1 MRVNIDKTLSK
12 TEFLRVG
19 VPQGSVLGP
28 LLFIIFLND
37 IFSLL
42 ISSSLIVFAD
52 DTTTIYSGND
62 LEEVMRKVENDMK
75 IICEWLE
82 NNQLLINKQ
91 KTVAMHFPPSS
102 HRSKQI
108 IEPRQEN
115 LTIKVDGYY
124 IDFVHEAKLLGAI
137 IDSKLNFDSHIDL
150 VLKKVNS
157 RTFILS
163 RNLKMF
169 PSKFRTSLFKLFIV
183 PNFEYCSSLFFV
195 LNSNQLRRKLEYCF
209 AKSAKRIMIV
219 NLFNKTEVEQFK
231 ILNSVNILPLN
242 YRLLY
247 HYLCFIFIIMNNCKL
262 ELNEIIN
269 KNITR
274 RDLRSAFT
282 LPKINKD
289 IKVYSL
295 LVTLLKTLN
304 LFNTKNLQIT
314 HCKYSRFKID
324 MKKKI
329 KEIYEASCFKM
340 DPIFVLEF
348 DKKKYYET
356 LNEQKKLM
364 QNETNNSN
372 D

>member
-1 MRVNIDKTLSK
+1 
-12 TEFLRVG
+12 
-19 VPQGSVLGP
+19 
-28 LLFIIFLND
+28 
-37 IFSLL
+37 
-42 ISSSLIVFAD
+42 LIVFAD

-62 LEEVMRKVENDMK
+62 LEDVMRKVENDMK

-115 LTIKVDGYY
+115 LTIKVDGFY
-124 IDFVHEAKLLGAI
+124 IDFVHETKLLGVI

-163 RNLKMF
+163 RNIKMF

-195 LNSNQLRRKLEYCF
+195 LNSNHLRRKLEYCF
-209 AKSAKRIMIV
+209 AKSAKRIMNV
-219 NLFNKTEVEQFK
+219 NLFNKTEAEQFK
-231 ILNSVNILPLN
+231 ILNIVNILPLT
-242 YRLLY
+242 YRFLY

-262 ELNEIIN
+262 ELNQIIN
-269 KNITR
+269 KNTTR
-274 RDLRSAFT
+274 RNLRSAFI

-289 IKVYSL
+289 IKLYSL

-314 HCKYSRFKID
+314 HCKYSKFKID
-324 MKKKI
+324 MKIKI

-356 LNEQKKLM
+356 LNEQKILM